1 MTGWANTGSTAIF
14 KSMVDTNDDRAVWD
28 EGADQGVQQ
37 GACELPPRPAV
48 PIERAVEGGEAGLT
62 NQTEGA
68 QEVGNG
74 VGSNRQHRSDR
85 ERGHRTLVHKAR
97 AGGGREGERV

>member
-1 MTGWANTGSTAIF
+1 MTGWANMGSTAIF

-48 PIERAVEGGEAGLT
+48 PIEHTVKGGEAGLGR
-62 NQTEGA
+62 QAEGA
-68 QEVGNG
+68 QQVGDG
-74 VGSNRQHRSDR
+74 AGTNRQHRSDR
-85 ERGHRTLVHKAR
+85 ERGHR
-97 AGGGREGERV
+97 